1 MVRDKNG
8 TPEALLIEIKNP
20 GCVAGFFFQFHKQC
34 AAVEKSEAGLT

>member
-8 TPEALLIEIKNP
+8 TPEALFIEIKNP
-20 GCVAGFFFQFHKQC
+20 GCVAVFVHIHKQF